1 MSLWELPRGKAA
13 QAEHLGSPTQNTK
26 QGGTAYQTVPATIN
40 TKTSGIYNSESNF
53 LKDPIMRMIDIN

>member
-1 MSLWELPRGKAA
+1 MSLWELPRDKAA
-13 QAEHLGSPTQNTK
+13 QAEHLGPPTQNTK

-53 LKDPIMRMIDIN
+53 